1 MSAIKYS
8 NLPDIDS
15 SGKDV
20 YETEDAFQSLQDEN
34 NDSSD
39 DEGPSTR
46 PRKVVEPSAAEGID
60 ESCLVDAAE
69 ASKRFRRAERKRIR
83 ERSFYAYPPSRTPSP
98 TPTHPPSLAL
108 RLKLLQSE
116 LASLET
122 ELADPANP
130 LLRRDRDQGQVDPGD
145 LLKGIVDI
153 KSRLA
158 KYSVGHEGRVRLVQG
173 ILQDPPPVGHIAEK
187 VPEKGGGGVGK
198 TAKDTHHKSLET
210 AKDVSEIDRRVGE
223 LEKLVGSASMSLD
236 EDSAMPTPLLPLL
249 TRLNTQLTVLS
260 QPRHLDNI
268 SRRLKLLLSDLDR
281 LATANQQKRRS
292 AVTASATEGDSSAA
306 APSALPASLQEQL
319 APALAR
325 LIPALPQIPH
335 ILGRLR
341 TLATLHASAAQFG
354 NALSTLEEEQRQS
367 RDALDALTQ
376 AIEGVEGS
384 LAENGRVVR
393 GNVTGLEERIDALTK
408 RLDALGG

>member
-1 MSAIKYS
+1 MSANKYS

-39 DEGPSTR
+39 EEGPSTR
-46 PRKVVEPSAAEGID
+46 PRKAIDPDAAEGID
-60 ESCLVDAAE
+60 ESSLVDTAE
-69 ASKRFRRAERKRIR
+69 ASRRFRRAERKRTR
-83 ERSFYAYPPSRTPSP
+83 ERTLYAYPSSRTPSP

-130 LLRRDRDQGQVDPGD
+130 LLARDREQGNVDPGD
-145 LLKGIVDI
+145 LLKGIVDV

-158 KYSVGHEGRVRLVQG
+158 KYTVGHEDRVRLVQG
-173 ILQDPPPVGHIAEK
+173 VLQDPPPVGHATVA
-187 VPEKGGGGVGK
+187 VPEKNGSGVGK
-198 TAKDTHHKSLET
+198 AAEESHKPLET
-210 AKDVSEIDRRVGE
+210 VKDVVEIDRRVGE
-223 LEKLVGSASMSLD
+223 LERLVGSASTSLD
-236 EDSAMPTPLLPLL
+236 ESSAMPTPLLPLL
-249 TRLNTQLTVLS
+249 TRLNTQLTVLA

-281 LATANQQKRRS
+281 LAATNQQHRRS
-292 AVTASATEGDSSAA
+292 AAAEGDGTTNSTA
-306 APSALPASLQEQL
+306 ALPASLQEQL

-325 LIPALPQIPH
+325 LVPALPQIPH
-335 ILGRLR
+335 ILARLR

-354 NALSTLEEEQRQS
+354 DVLHTLEEEQRQS
-367 RDALDALTQ
+367 REALDALTQ
-376 AIEGVEGS
+376 AVEGVEGS
-384 LAENGRVVR
+384 LAENGRVVK

-408 RLDALGG
+408 RLDTLGE